1 MVQLVTAKPI
11 RSQATQ
17 AQHKM
22 TNSLNFRRPLESHTP
37 EMINN
42 KVVTCKLILNNL
54 LWFIVFAI
62 KLVLVTKRINFTPF
76 TVHYD
81 KIRFHLCVS
90 QPTARR
96 YIH

>member
-22 TNSLNFRRPLESHTP
+22 ANSLNFRRPLESHTP
-37 EMINN
+37 EKINK

-62 KLVLVTKRINFTPF
+62 KLVLVTKRINFKPF

-81 KIRFHLCVS
+81 KIRIHLCE
-90 QPTARR
+90 TATNSAKV
-96 YIH
+96 H